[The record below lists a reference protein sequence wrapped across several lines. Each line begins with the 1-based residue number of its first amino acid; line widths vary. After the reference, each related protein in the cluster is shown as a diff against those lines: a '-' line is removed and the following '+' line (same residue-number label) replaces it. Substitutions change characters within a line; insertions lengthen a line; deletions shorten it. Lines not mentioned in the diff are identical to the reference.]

1 MKALNVLSCLLALS
15 FCANAVADD
24 AARFDLI
31 GPKVSVRITRGEKTL
46 PIDEVPNLQVGDKI
60 WVKADLPTTQS
71 NHLLLIVAFLRG
83 TTNEP
88 PESWFTE
95 IDTWDKKER
104 EGTVITVPE
113 GAEQAIMFIAP
124 ETGGDFKTLRSAV
137 RGKPGLFI
145 RSDSDL
151 MEASFEQQRIHR
163 YLEAMQKVDQNDQDA
178 IKDHS
183 AKLAAT
189 LSLKPNA
196 DCFKQSIAAQVN
208 CLTQSSAPV
217 LLNDGHGQGI
227 AEALSSGPTSDFVNT
242 ASLTQTAGAG
252 LYSAYVGTV
261 VDLVHLVSLMRTAQ
275 YQYIPGLAFP
285 DGETLNLKLN
295 APVSFVNPKSV
306 IVIGLPPIQKAKL
319 PPLHAHDD
327 NEVACLLQPKMA
339 LLVEGAPLV
348 FSTHYAHDLVLHL
361 NRTSGAKDI
370 PLAPDA
376 FEGGLIVSDEAKHR
390 ALEGDT
396 EEKKDVAKA
405 DPKGPMTVTGSIKGM
420 WGFDSFDGPTLTLQQ
435 VPGKGWKVAGD
446 VQIMAGQEDKF
457 DLKGEGTACVEKI
470 QIASDKGKDTDVK
483 FAPKETD
490 GKREKDTL
498 ALDVSLKK
506 AEPGAYSLAIQ
517 QYGDAKTDK
526 LPLRAYNAGISLDDV
541 KIHAGDTTAVLTG
554 EGLNNVASVEMGKQ
568 VFTPTPDG
576 NDDKTLHLVS
586 KSGASPDNGSD
597 AKVTLKDGRTMTAN
611 INAES
616 ARPGLTLLS
625 IHATPAQQAGSL
637 PVVLGAKED
646 IPLNGKLT
654 FVVQTKDV
662 FPRTQS
668 VEVATENEAVKTQL
682 SISDNTL
689 VLQDEHTAV
698 ARLDPLKAFGQ
709 SAFGKLQMRPVAED
723 GTTGSWTSLGTLVR
737 TPQITSI
744 QCASADAKTC
754 SAQGSDF
761 FLVQSFGADK
771 DMSNAADVPTGFA
784 DASMDVPMPKDGGT
798 MYVKLR
804 DDPNAVATVK
814 LPQPV
819 TPPAPAES
827 GAPATPTASDAAPA
841 PVAPTPA
848 PASTSTP
855 ASTSEPATTSTP
867 ASTSEPATTSTP
879 ASTST
884 PAPKQD

>member
-1 MKALNVLSCLLALS
+1 MKALNVLSCLLAASLCYS
-15 FCANAVADD
+15 AVADD
-24 AARFDLI
+24 AARFDLT
-31 GPKVSVRITRGEKTL
+31 GPKVSVRVTRGDKTL
-46 PIDEVPNLQVGDKI
+46 PIDEVPNLQNGDKI
-60 WVKADLPTTQS
+60 WVKADLPQTQS

-88 PESWFTE
+88 PENWFTE
-95 IDTWDKKER
+95 IDTWDKKDK
-104 EGTVITVPE
+104 EGTVVTVPE

-145 RSDSDL
+145 RADADL

-163 YLEAMQKVDQNDQDA
+163 YLAAMQQVPQDNPDA

-189 LSLKPNA
+189 LSLAPNA
-196 DCFKQSIAAQVN
+196 DCFKQSVAAQVN
-208 CLTQSSAPV
+208 CLTQSKAPV
-217 LLNDGHGQGI
+217 LLNDGHGQGV

-242 ASLTQTAGAG
+242 ASLTQSAGGG
-252 LYSAYVGTV
+252 LYSAYVGSV

-295 APVSFVNPKSV
+295 APVSFINPKSV

-319 PPLHAHDD
+319 PPLRAHDQ

-361 NRTSGAKDI
+361 NRPSGATDI
-370 PLAPDA
+370 PLTPDA
-376 FEGGLIVSDEAKHR
+376 YEGGLIVSDEAKR
-390 ALEGDT
+390 KVLDT
-396 EEKKDVAKA
+396 AAVNDKGVAKA
-405 DPKGPMTVTGSIKGM
+405 DPKGPMMLTGGIKGM

-446 VQIMAGQEDKF
+446 AQVMAGQEDKF
-457 DLKGEGTACVEKI
+457 DLTGEGTACVQKI
-470 QIASDKGKDTDVK
+470 QLASEKGSDTDVK
-483 FAPKETD
+483 FAPKEND

-506 AEPGAYSLAIQ
+506 AEPGTYSLAIQ
-517 QYGDAKTDK
+517 QYGDTTTDK
-526 LPLRAYNAGISLDDV
+526 LPLRAYNAGIKLDNV
-541 KIHAGDTTAVLTG
+541 AIHAGDTTAVLTG
-554 EGLNNVASVEMGKQ
+554 SGLTNVASVEMDKQ

-576 NDDKTLHLVS
+576 NDDKTVHLVS
-586 KSGASPDNGSD
+586 KAAASPDNGSD
-597 AKVTLKDGRTMTAN
+597 AKVTLEDGRTMSVN
-611 INAES
+611 VNAGA
-616 ARPGLTLLS
+616 ARPGLKLLS
-625 IHATPAQQAGSL
+625 IKATPAQQAGSL
-637 PVVLGAKED
+637 PVVLGAKDD

-668 VEVATENEAVKTQL
+668 IEVATDNETVKTKL
-682 SISDNTL
+682 SIADNTL

-709 SAFGKLQMRPVAED
+709 SAFGKLAMRPVAED
-723 GTTGSWTSLGTLVR
+723 GTTGSWTSLGILVR
-737 TPQITSI
+737 TPQINSI
-744 QCASADAKTC
+744 TCAAADAKTC
-754 SAQGSDF
+754 AAQGSDF

-771 DMSNAADVPTGFA
+771 DMGSAADVPTGFA
-784 DASMDVPMPKDGGT
+784 DASMDVPMPKDGAT
-798 MYVKLR
+798 VYLKLR
-804 DDPNAVATVK
+804 DDPNAVAMVK
-814 LPQPV
+814 LPQPI
-819 TPPAPAES
+819 PPAAASVPATS
-827 GAPATPTASDAAPA
+827 APATKPSDAPPASPTPGASASPSASASTGPSSSAPA
-841 PVAPTPA
+841 KP
-848 PASTSTP
+848 
-855 ASTSEPATTSTP
+855 E
-867 ASTSEPATTSTP
+867 
-879 ASTST
+879 
-884 PAPKQD
+884 